1 MDDACCFCRKL
12 ARRRSRN
19 LWSFIHLH
27 EKVVNLFERKL
38 SCALVV
44 CLHSPASLS
53 THACMAHTTPER
65 CSACMHA
72 FLRTVF
78 SEPILQTDGWMDGCE
93 PKVPQKAPHAPQV
106 AVCCSQPGGRQE
118 EAVTSD
124 FTSASRHPD
133 PFFRRKA
140 SHTGSIKDF
149 QILTRSHC
157 IAWCTYW
164 SIWGCALLL
173 PGFCL
178 FN

>member
-1 MDDACCFCRKL
+1 MKKSSTFSSVNSPVPWS
-12 ARRRSRN
+12 SR
-19 LWSFIHLH
+19 
-27 EKVVNLFERKL
+27 L
-38 SCALVV
+38 SVSLLSALV
-44 CLHSPASLS
+44 SPASLS

-72 FLRTVF
+72 FLRTVY
-78 SEPILQTDGWMDGCE
+78 SEPILQTDGWMDANQKCL
-93 PKVPQKAPHAPQV
+93 KKAPHAPQV
-106 AVCCSQPGGRQE
+106 AVCCSQPGGRPE

-157 IAWCTYW
+157 IALHCMMYV
-164 SIWGCALLL
+164 

-178 FN
+178 LN